1 MSVGVGDRI
10 RELRIISGMSQDELG
25 RRVGVQRA
33 AINKYEL
40 GTVTNIPLSTI
51 EKIADTFE
59 VSPVYLVGWDDR
71 YSNPLSAESKIIKGV
86 QTFFGKDAVEIL
98 ELYMNMSDIG
108 KKRFLLYANDLSKLY
123 SQDM

>member
-1 MSVGVGDRI
+1 MNPGIGNRI
-10 RELRIISGMSQDELG
+10 RELRLISGMSQDELG

-40 GTVTNIPLSTI
+40 GTVTNIPLQTI

-108 KKRFLLYANDLSKLY
+108 KKRFLLYANDLAKLY